1 MRTTVDLDD
10 ALFRKAK
17 AQAALRGIKF
27 KKLVEDGLKL
37 ALDKEPVG
45 KKPFRVK
52 LPLFDKKGDKK
63 VRIPA
68 NIVHR
73 LDDWEDRVRHE
84 ASLRR

>member
-37 ALDKEPVG
+37 ALEKSTATKRPFHIKFPILDKG
-45 KKPFRVK
+45 SKRKVK
-52 LPLFDKKGDKK
+52 
-63 VRIPA
+63 IPPD
-68 NIVHR
+68 IVHR
-73 LDDWEDRVRHE
+73 MDEQEDRMRYE
-84 ASLRR
+84 ASVRR

>member
-17 AQAALRGIKF
+17 AHAALQGIRF

-37 ALDKEPVG
+37 ALEKPANA
-45 KKPFRVK
+45 KKPFRIK
-52 LPLFDKKGDKK
+52 LPLFDKKGGKK
-63 VRIPA
+63 FQIPDD
-68 NIVHR
+68 IVHQMDQR
-73 LDDWEDRVRHE
+73 EDRLRYE

>member
-17 AQAALRGIKF
+17 AHAALRGVKF
-27 KKLVEDGLKL
+27 KELVEDGLKL
-37 ALDKEPVG
+37 ALDKEVG

-52 LPLFDKKGDKK
+52 LPLFDKKGAKK
-63 VRIPA
+63 VPIPA
-68 NIVHR
+68 DIAHR

>member
-17 AQAALRGIKF
+17 AHAALRGIRF

-37 ALDKEPVG
+37 ALETRSKKSKRVVFPLIPSKGGRKLKIPVDIA
-45 KKPFRVK
+45 F
-52 LPLFDKKGDKK
+52 K
-63 VRIPA
+63 VQQR
-68 NIVHR
+68 
-73 LDDWEDRVRHE
+73 DDRERYE